1 MLVITGV
8 RRHWILNQLDKYE
21 LPYIFIGQKPNMED
35 DYLKKIPREE
45 ILEII
50 KECDFSI
57 VTSAWEG
64 GPLCIVESLEV
75 EKLTFST
82 NVGFSKDLLHS
93 DLILSGH
100 VTKDVQRIKKV
111 INSDLI
117 NSKLLHDA
125 KKKYKKFKTLDL
137 YFIIK
142 EINLLFQL
150 RSNNNP
156 ILRLINK
163 IFLLDKSLSLLE
175 NFLRRILCFLKKKIK
190 DSLNYQ

>member
-1 MLVITGV
+1 M
-8 RRHWILNQLDKYE
+8 
-21 LPYIFIGQKPNMED
+21 
-35 DYLKKIPREE
+35 
-45 ILEII
+45 
-50 KECDFSI
+50 
-57 VTSAWEG
+57 
-64 GPLCIVESLEV
+64 
-75 EKLTFST
+75 
-82 NVGFSKDLLHS
+82 GFSKDLLHS

-175 NFLRRILCFLKKKIK
+175 NFLRRILCFLKKKLRI
-190 DSLNYQ
+190 L